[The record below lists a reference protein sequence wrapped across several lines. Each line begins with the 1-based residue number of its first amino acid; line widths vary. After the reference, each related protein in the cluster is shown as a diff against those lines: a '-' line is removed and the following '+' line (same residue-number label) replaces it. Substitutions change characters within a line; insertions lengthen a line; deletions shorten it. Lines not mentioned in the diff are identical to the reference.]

1 MAIPFIGEEIA
12 HSIVNYF
19 ENPVNIQLIASLR
32 QAGLQLSKPTTSAPD
47 QALPLSGKN
56 FLISGTFQQFERE
69 ELKDLIK
76 EKGGNLLTGVSS
88 KLDYLVAGH
97 NPGPSKMEQAQTM
110 GIAII
115 DEAQILHMLQG

>member
-19 ENPVNIQLIASLR
+19 QNPANLQLIASLKE
-32 QAGLQLSKPTTSAPD
+32 AGLQLSKPTTSTPS
-47 QALPLSGKN
+47 QALPLAGKN
-56 FLISGTFQQFERE
+56 LLISGTFQQFERE

-76 EKGGNLLTGVSS
+76 EKGGNLLAGVSK

-97 NPGPSKMEQAQTM
+97 NPGPSKIEQARAM
-110 GIAII
+110 GIPII
-115 DEAQILHMLQG
+115 DEAQILHMLQ